1 MHRESD
7 AESDTV
13 QAYAEGQEKSVEEL
27 QQGCIDHG
35 VYTDCDCDC
44 ESN

>member
-13 QAYAEGQEKSVEEL
+13 QAYAEGQMSVDEL
-27 QQGCIDHG
+27 QQGCIDPG
-35 VYTDCDCDC
+35 VYRDCDC